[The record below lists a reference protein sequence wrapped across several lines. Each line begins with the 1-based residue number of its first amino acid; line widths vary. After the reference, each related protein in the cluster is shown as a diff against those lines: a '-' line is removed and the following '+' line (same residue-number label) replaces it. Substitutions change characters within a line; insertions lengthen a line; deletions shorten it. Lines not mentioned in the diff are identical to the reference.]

1 METLKLREDFIK
13 LGQALK
19 ATWNGGKRRR
29 SQACD
34 PGWTGKGKRRCGDT
48 KRQEAGSRGT
58 W

>member
-13 LGQALK
+13 LGQGPEGHR
-19 ATWNGGKRRR
+19 NGGKRRR

-34 PGWTGKGKRRCGDT
+34 PGWTGKGKRLLWRH
-48 KRQEAGSRGT
+48 KEARS